1 MDLVVPVLLKA
12 LVGVLVEAGG
22 DLVEDGAEVLVE
34 DGGDLV
40 EDGAEVLVKD
50 GGDLVEDGAEVL
62 VEEWLGEEAGVGSK
76 IN

>member
-1 MDLVVPVLLKA
+1 MDLVALVLLKA
-12 LVGVLVEAGG
+12 LGG
-22 DLVEDGAEVLVE
+22 DLVEAGVE

-40 EDGAEVLVKD
+40 EAGVED
-50 GGDLVEDGAEVL
+50 GGDLVEAEEDLVL

>member
-12 LVGVLVEAGG
+12 LVGVLVEDGG
-22 DLVEDGAEVLVE
+22 DLVEAGVEVLVE

-40 EDGAEVLVKD
+40 EAGV
-50 GGDLVEDGAEVL
+50 EVL
-62 VEEWLGEEAGVGSK
+62 VEEWLGEEAGVGYK